1 MLCANGGTAHTS
13 HNAHAVKDH
22 RLIDERS
29 LAFDR
34 LIAVKLR
41 TNPALLEKARANLA
55 RWQHNSDQRSLPD
68 LREWESLLDGSLA
81 ELLTVLESTD
91 ERATRLR
98 QSSPFCGILTPAE
111 RLAIIRDYQQRESV
125 SA

>member
-1 MLCANGGTAHTS
+1 VPALGHLGRGM
-13 HNAHAVKDH
+13 KDH
-22 RLIDERS
+22 RLIDARS

-41 TNPALLEKARANLA
+41 SQPALVGQARANLA
-55 RWQHNSDQRSLPD
+55 RWLETCSPRAKPAL
-68 LREWESLLDGSLA
+68 LEWQCVLA
-81 ELLTVLESTD
+81 GPFDELLVLLEATD

-111 RLAIIRDYQQRESV
+111 RIAIIREFQKRESV
-125 SA
+125 AA